1 MTDDTRI
8 QLRLHFGDQLT
19 FGPGKADLLAL
30 IAEKGSIAAAGRAMD
45 MSYKRAWSLVADM
58 NAAFDPPLVQSSRGG
73 PAQGGARVTAAG
85 AIVLAQFRGLEALL
99 RQSGAAELATI
110 ARHLRPP
117 AQGGLSG
124 TNVE

>member
-1 MTDDTRI
+1 MKDDTRI

-73 PAQGGARVTAAG
+73 PAQGGAKVTAAG
-85 AIVLAQFRGLEALL
+85 ADVLAQFRGLEALL
-99 RQSGAAELATI
+99 RQSGAAELAAI

-124 TNVE
+124 TDVE